1 MRRTNSTFFC
11 DIPVSIPPRPWR
23 GGCSGGPASDGPP
36 VGSTV
41 DGVIDTAPTACDGTL
56 VYRRVWRYEAVAT
69 HRLLC
74 GRVRAG
80 GGLASSAVAATA
92 NHFPEGVSSP
102 GLANACAVLLGTPA
116 VANTGSATGF
126 GNKVDLYVDACLGG

>member
-80 GGLASSAVAATA
+80 GGL
-92 NHFPEGVSSP
+92 
-102 GLANACAVLLGTPA
+102 CQ
-116 VANTGSATGF
+116 
-126 GNKVDLYVDACLGG
+126 LGGCRHGQPLPGGSVF